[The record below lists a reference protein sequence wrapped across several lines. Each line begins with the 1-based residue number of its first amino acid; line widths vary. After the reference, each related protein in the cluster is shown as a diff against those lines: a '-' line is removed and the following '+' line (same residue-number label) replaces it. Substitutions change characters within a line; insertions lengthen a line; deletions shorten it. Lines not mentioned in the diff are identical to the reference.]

1 VSFWKARDLRVGPGA
16 RSIQRRPGWRWL
28 TIGKA
33 TVAEA
38 SKHNLDLIASGV
50 AFYGF
55 FALVPTLTA
64 VILSYALFA
73 EPDQV
78 EHHLSA
84 LANLVSNEAAKIIA
98 AQVRDLVGAGKPGA
112 GMGLFLSLGLAFYGI
127 MRGAGAIITALN
139 IVYEVDE
146 TRSFTSHAAVTVG
159 VAASMVG
166 IFILAAIA
174 ITTFALLQ
182 SVFPDLARPVRLGVQ
197 IGLWFATA
205 FAVRIAISS
214 MYRFAPNRRS
224 SPAIPLRNGSAFAT
238 IGWIAATTGF
248 SVYVRNLGSYN
259 AIYGILGAVVIFLTW
274 LYASAYIIL
283 LGAELNG
290 TLERGAR
297 MKGLGAEPA

>member
-1 VSFWKARDLRVGPGA
+1 VSFWKARHFGVALGA
-16 RSIQRRPGWRWL
+16 RSIQRRPGRRWL

-38 SKHNLDLIASGV
+38 SKHNLGLIASGV

-64 VILSYALFA
+64 AVLSYALFA
-73 EPDQV
+73 QPDQV
-78 EHHLSA
+78 EHHMSA
-84 LANLVSNEAAKIIA
+84 LANLVSNEAATIIGT
-98 AQVRDLVGAGKPGA
+98 QVRYMVGTGKPGV
-112 GMGLFLSLGLAFYGI
+112 GMGLFLSLGLALYGI

-139 IVYEVDE
+139 IVYDVDE
-146 TRSFTSHAAVTVG
+146 TRSFISHTAVTVR

-174 ITTFALLQ
+174 ISTFALLQ
-182 SVFPDLARPVRLGVQ
+182 SVFPDLGRPVRLGVQ
-197 IGLWFATA
+197 IGLWLATA
-205 FAVRIAISS
+205 FAVRIAVSA

-224 SPAIPLRNGSAFAT
+224 RPATSARDGSTFAT
-238 IGWIAATTGF
+238 LGWIAATAGF
-248 SVYVRNLGSYN
+248 SVYVRNLGNYN
-259 AIYGILGAVVIFLTW
+259 AVYGILGAVVIFLTW

-290 TLERGAR
+290 ILER
-297 MKGLGAEPA
+297 